1 MFPTNPS
8 IFKFQNSTLLFAVFE
23 EKKGILI
30 KKRIITSW
38 SYTDQVDE
46 ESKSIDRSLKAW
58 LETLSPEQRAQF
70 VDNLYEAL
78 VSTNAKTLS
87 ELSSD
92 KTKLVK
98 AWNSMDAVSRANLL
112 RCINL
117 VFGKKN
123 QKPKKGVEIKE
134 NE

>member
-1 MFPTNPS
+1 M
-8 IFKFQNSTLLFAVFE
+8 
-23 EKKGILI
+23 
-30 KKRIITSW
+30 
-38 SYTDQVDE
+38 DE